1 MKWTR
6 LFLGRLRSARM
17 VAVSEALMHAEEA
30 GPMAQQ
36 ISVLGI
42 DLAKLV
48 LHVVGMDDTGHVVL
62 RKRPCPR

>member
-17 VAVSEALMHAEEA
+17 VAVSEATIHSEEA

-48 LHVVGMDDTGHVVL
+48 FHVVGTNPATTSVTSVGT
-62 RKRPCPR
+62 